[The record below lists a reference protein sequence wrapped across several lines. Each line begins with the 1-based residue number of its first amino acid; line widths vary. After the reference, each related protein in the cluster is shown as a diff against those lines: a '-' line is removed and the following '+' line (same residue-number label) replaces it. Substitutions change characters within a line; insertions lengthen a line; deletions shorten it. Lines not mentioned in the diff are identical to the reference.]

1 MNMPAQYAL
10 AKYGAVKVTTANPG
24 QILVMLYDGL
34 LRFLRD
40 ASDAMTARQRGRA
53 GESISR
59 AMSIVR
65 QLLGD
70 LDPSHAPDLCQ
81 NLRALYVF
89 CIQHLMHANIEQ
101 DPAKVDEV
109 IRLLSPLRD
118 AWVEA
123 VAQTSVRGP
132 TLVSTGRR

>member
-1 MNMPAQYAL
+1 MPVQHAL

-40 ASDAMTARQRGRA
+40 ASDAMTANRRGRS

-59 AMSIVR
+59 AMSILR

-70 LDPSHAPDLCQ
+70 LDPSHAPELCQ
-81 NLRALYVF
+81 NLRALYMF
-89 CIQHLMHANIEQ
+89 CIQHLVRANIEQ
-101 DPAKVDEV
+101 NPAKVEEV
-109 IRLLSPLRD
+109 VGLLSPLRD

-123 VAQTSVRGP
+123 VAQTARRGP
-132 TLVSTGRR
+132 AVVSTGR

>member
-1 MNMPAQYAL
+1 MNMPVQRVL

-40 ASDAMTARQRGRA
+40 ASDSMRAKNRARA
-53 GESISR
+53 GERISQSM
-59 AMSIVR
+59 AIVR

-70 LDPSHAPDLCQ
+70 LDSTHAPELCD
-81 NLRALYVF
+81 NLRALYIF
-89 CIQHLMHANIEQ
+89 CMKHLLEANLEQ
-101 DPAKVDEV
+101 NSAKIDDV
-109 IRLLSPLRD
+109 IRLLSPLHE

-123 VAQTSVRGP
+123 VAQTSRARLS
-132 TLVSTGRR
+132 LVSGGA